1 MACFLAP
8 AAEAVVT
15 TVLQKKLDQKEKEAE
30 HGSIR
35 DTVENA
41 QSIQESTK
49 PKHKISWSRKLKWLN
64 TMLWG
69 GSALL
74 CVEHVYG
81 MGKLFRGRRSLP
93 AMQTPSE
100 IVPMLKE
107 IALYGT
113 TMAVVI
119 TGVWFGMTLIAE
131 RLTGKLDTEE
141 RAEQEVSRMHL
152 ILTAAAAI
160 AATLVWPEK
169 LPDRRYRLG
178 FLSLMSTGGQH

>member
-15 TVLQKKLDQKEKEAE
+15 TVLQKKLDQKEKEAQHVSVE
-30 HGSIR
+30 HI
-35 DTVENA
+35 ENT

-74 CVEHVYG
+74 CVEHIWHGEV
-81 MGKLFRGRRSLP
+81 
-93 AMQTPSE
+93 
-100 IVPMLKE
+100 VPMLKE

-131 RLTGKLDTEE
+131 RLAGKLDTEE
-141 RAEQEVSRMHL
+141 RAEQEV
-152 ILTAAAAI
+152 
-160 AATLVWPEK
+160 
-169 LPDRRYRLG
+169 
-178 FLSLMSTGGQH
+178 

>member
-1 MACFLAP
+1 MTGSIVEWTEDLPEIQVNSLYKFDLDTGGNKMACFLAP

-30 HGSIR
+30 HGS
-35 DTVENA
+35 VEHIENT

-69 GSALL
+69 GSTLL
-74 CVEHVYG
+74 CVEHIWHGEVVPWPPF
-81 MGKLFRGRRSLP
+81 LT

-131 RLTGKLDTEE
+131 RLAGKLDTEE
-141 RAEQEVSRMHL
+141 RAEQEV
-152 ILTAAAAI
+152 
-160 AATLVWPEK
+160 
-169 LPDRRYRLG
+169 
-178 FLSLMSTGGQH
+178 

>member
-30 HGSIR
+30 HGSVEHI
-35 DTVENA
+35 ENA

-74 CVEHVYG
+74 CVEHIWHGEVVPWPPF
-81 MGKLFRGRRSLP
+81 LT

-119 TGVWFGMTLIAE
+119 TGVWFGMTLIEE
-131 RLTGKLDTEE
+131 RLARKNV
-141 RAEQEVSRMHL
+141 QS
-152 ILTAAAAI
+152 
-160 AATLVWPEK
+160 
-169 LPDRRYRLG
+169 RRYRECI
-178 FLSLMSTGGQH
+178 

>member
-30 HGSIR
+30 HGSVEHI
-35 DTVENA
+35 ENA

-74 CVEHVYG
+74 CVEHIWHGEVVPVAAVPYG
-81 MGKLFRGRRSLP
+81 D
-93 AMQTPSE
+93 AD
-100 IVPMLKE
+100 
-107 IALYGT
+107 
-113 TMAVVI
+113 AV
-119 TGVWFGMTLIAE
+119 
-131 RLTGKLDTEE
+131 
-141 RAEQEVSRMHL
+141 
-152 ILTAAAAI
+152 
-160 AATLVWPEK
+160 
-169 LPDRRYRLG
+169 
-178 FLSLMSTGGQH
+178 

>member
-15 TVLQKKLDQKEKEAE
+15 TVLQKKLDKKEHEMMQISTESAE
-30 HGSIR
+30 PAQS
-35 DTVENA
+35 TQENA
-41 QSIQESTK
+41 K
-49 PKHKISWSRKLKWLN
+49 PQHKISWSRKLKWLN

-74 CVEHVYG
+74 CVEHIWHGEVVPWPPF
-81 MGKLFRGRRSLP
+81 LT

-113 TMAVVI
+113 TMAAVI
-119 TGVWFGMTLIAE
+119 TVVWFGITLIAD
-131 RLTGKLDTEE
+131 RLAGKLETEE
-141 RAEQEVSRMHL
+141 TVKQE
-152 ILTAAAAI
+152 
-160 AATLVWPEK
+160 
-169 LPDRRYRLG
+169 G
-178 FLSLMSTGGQH
+178 

>member
-30 HGSIR
+30 HGS
-35 DTVENA
+35 VEHIENT

-74 CVEHVYG
+74 CVEHIWHGEVVPWPPF
-81 MGKLFRGRRSLP
+81 LT
-93 AMQTPSE
+93 AMQTPS
-100 IVPMLKE
+100 
-107 IALYGT
+107 
-113 TMAVVI
+113 
-119 TGVWFGMTLIAE
+119 
-131 RLTGKLDTEE
+131 
-141 RAEQEVSRMHL
+141 
-152 ILTAAAAI
+152 
-160 AATLVWPEK
+160 
-169 LPDRRYRLG
+169 
-178 FLSLMSTGGQH
+178 

>member
-15 TVLQKKLDQKEKEAE
+15 TVLQKKIDKKEQEAAHVSVE
-30 HGSIR
+30 HIE
-35 DTVENA
+35 TA
-41 QSIQESTK
+41 QCVQESVK
-49 PKHKISWSRKLKWLN
+49 KQHKISWSRKLKWLN

-74 CVEHVYG
+74 CVEHIWHGEIVPWPPF
-81 MGKLFRGRRSLP
+81 LT

-113 TMAVVI
+113 TMAAVI
-119 TGVWFGMTLIAE
+119 TGVWFVMTLVAE
-131 RLTGKLDTEE
+131 KLAEKMAVEE
-141 RAEQEVSRMHL
+141 STEQEV
-152 ILTAAAAI
+152 
-160 AATLVWPEK
+160 
-169 LPDRRYRLG
+169 
-178 FLSLMSTGGQH
+178 

>member
-1 MACFLAP
+1 MTGSIVEWTEDLPELQANSLYKFGLDTGGNEMACFLAP

-15 TVLQKKLDQKEKEAE
+15 TVLQKKLDQKEREAQHVSVE
-30 HGSIR
+30 HI
-35 DTVENA
+35 ENA
-41 QSIQESTK
+41 QCAQESAK
-49 PKHKISWSRKLKWLN
+49 PKHRISWSRKLKWLN

-74 CVEHVYG
+74 CVEHIWHGEVVPWPPF
-81 MGKLFRGRRSLP
+81 LT

-119 TGVWFGMTLIAE
+119 TGVWFYG
-131 RLTGKLDTEE
+131 
-141 RAEQEVSRMHL
+141 VC
-152 ILTAAAAI
+152 
-160 AATLVWPEK
+160 
-169 LPDRRYRLG
+169 
-178 FLSLMSTGGQH
+178 